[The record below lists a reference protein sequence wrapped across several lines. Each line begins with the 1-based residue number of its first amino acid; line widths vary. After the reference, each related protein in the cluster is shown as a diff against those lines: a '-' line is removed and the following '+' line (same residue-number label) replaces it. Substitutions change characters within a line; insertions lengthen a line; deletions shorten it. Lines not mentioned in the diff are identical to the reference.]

1 MSRRTIL
8 AGATT
13 LAASLF
19 LLVPG
24 ATAEAKPK
32 GDTTD
37 HVTFHSWSFRDATVG
52 GTYDGTADSGSALTI
67 TTPTHQRTYTDPFAT
82 SPTPQVYDEGDWTSP
97 DVDTPYGLTQLV
109 SSW

>member
-52 GTYDGTADSGSALTI
+52 GTYDPKDSYSHIAQKGTKDIS
-67 TTPTHQRTYTDPFAT
+67 HD
-82 SPTPQVYDEGDWTSP
+82 
-97 DVDTPYGLTQLV
+97 
-109 SSW
+109 